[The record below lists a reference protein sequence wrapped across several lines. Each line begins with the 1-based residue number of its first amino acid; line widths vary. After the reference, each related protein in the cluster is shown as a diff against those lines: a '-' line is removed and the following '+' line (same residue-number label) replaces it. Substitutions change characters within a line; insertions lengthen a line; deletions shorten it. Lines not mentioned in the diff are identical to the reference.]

1 MITVVLD
8 TNVLY
13 SAARSNRGAS
23 FQLLTLLGTD
33 LFDIAVSV
41 PLVLEYEDVLMRLV
55 DSTRIRKSDA
65 DAILDFICSVA
76 AQQEIFF
83 LWRPLLRD
91 PKDDHVAELAVAA
104 GCDAI
109 VTYNLKD
116 FGSLEQ
122 FGLRVITP
130 LELLVELGEIR

>member
-1 MITVVLD
+1 MDSSSGPATMTAL
-8 TNVLY
+8 
-13 SAARSNRGAS
+13 AAISMYRNRGIERIQRIWA
-23 FQLLTLLGTD
+23 FRPGRVTNEYRCQLVARHYRGKTSVQHS
-33 LFDIAVSV
+33 DI
-41 PLVLEYEDVLMRLV
+41 
-55 DSTRIRKSDA
+55 
-65 DAILDFICSVA
+65 

-116 FGSLEQ
+116 FTSLEQ

-130 LELLVELGEIR
+130 LELLDELGEI